1 MVDKYQLIGA
11 VIKAGFIAAV
21 GGVITDIILNTAH
34 VNSPYKEMVDAA
46 ISWAIFGGIVYHYYR
61 RYKADESSKGSDLN
75 DSSNSNLDRILKQVY
90 RI

>member
-21 GGVITDIILNTAH
+21 GGVITDIILNAAH
-34 VNSPYKEMVDAA
+34 VNYPYKEMIDAVM
-46 ISWAIFGGIVYHYYR
+46 SGAIFVGITSHYYR
-61 RYKADESSKGSDLN
+61 RYKTDESSNGSDLN
-75 DSSNSNLDRILKQVY
+75 DSSNSNLDKILKQVY